1 MDGATAA
8 PDVVAGC
15 KYISVT
21 PRGSRAKIA
30 SNCSS
35 SIEPLLA
42 IPNTLSLWNMPATRN
57 RCLMSISQG
66 VSSVPAAASQYPVR
80 DANQNTENR
89 GMQMKM
95 LVCVDVIEKQSGARK
110 CQELGADLG
119 FELLASG
126 GTRKISYASEKHI
139 LADASLG
146 VCDAGDLRMRKR
158 R

>member
-57 RCLMSISQG
+57 RCRMSISQG

-80 DANQNTENR
+80 AANQNESSGPRMARAANQNTENR

-95 LVCVDVIEKQSGARK
+95 LVCVDVIERQSGARK

-139 LADASLG
+139 LAD
-146 VCDAGDLRMRKR
+146 
-158 R
+158 